1 MNKRKITLIIS
12 LALVATLSLVLAG
25 NAISHK
31 STVVKT
37 PIDNPVVNTNDDPVV
52 VSPEPAAKLSCY
64 DAIDKML
71 VADGFHY
78 LEGTKWGRGM
88 NNLFI
93 VDFATMEFQM
103 ADVIN
108 THVVPENWYAT
119 EYDRY
124 VNVVYKYNTN
134 KITSMAQIHAGASEE
149 QASFDQG
156 TLTTNNAYYLIKGWM
171 DHYVEQSS
179 KFGCPVEGLTEA
191 KLNEYKVKPSKA
203 TAKDIVSVFDV
214 KSPDGVL
221 RTFADVHIKGDVKQS
236 PRYHEIQSM
245 EELMKLKEESG
256 FEGYYLVNILNSDP
270 KKVYDA
276 GDCIQA
282 NAIREFVKD
291 VVFPNTLSR
300 AEADAQKVNTIG
312 IYFIDVD
319 NPNGN
324 FKSMYVKPVKGVGF
338 NYTGAEFGKDLR
350 NFRMPYAGTVIGV
363 EKNPATGYA
372 FQPFNIH
379 EIAYALQF
387 YISYTEDCNPNVHFA
402 EDFVYNYTRPFDED
416 WQFRFGL
423 TELFDQ
429 KYGFINHDIQYVN

>member
-1 MNKRKITLIIS
+1 MNTKKITLILIM
-12 LALVATLSLVLAG
+12 AIVATLSIVLVG
-25 NAISHK
+25 NALPNRP
-31 STVVKT
+31 TEVKT
-37 PIDNPVVNTNDDPVV
+37 PIDNPVVDGDGDPVV
-52 VSPEPAAKLSCY
+52 VQPEPTEKLSCY

-78 LEGTKWGRGM
+78 LEGTKWGRGV
-88 NNLFI
+88 NNLFV
-93 VDFATMEFQM
+93 VDFSVMEFQI
-103 ADVIN
+103 ADFVN
-108 THVVPENWYAT
+108 TQVVPENWYAT
-119 EYDRY
+119 QYDKYIDVLYSYNDGKVIVMDALRGG
-124 VNVVYKYNTN
+124 VAEDVY
-134 KITSMAQIHAGASEE
+134 
-149 QASFDQG
+149 
-156 TLTTNNAYYLIKGWM
+156 TLTEEEVDAKSDYYALKGWM
-171 DHYVEQSS
+171 QHYVSNS
-179 KFGCPVEGLTEA
+179 TKFGCPVEGLTEA
-191 KLNEYKVKPSKA
+191 KLNEYKVKPSKS

-214 KSPDGVL
+214 KSTDGLL
-221 RTFADVHIKGDVKQS
+221 RTFADVHVKGDVKQS

-282 NAIREFVKD
+282 NAISEFVKD

-338 NYTGAEFGKDLR
+338 NYTGAVFGKDLR
-350 NFRMPYAGTVIGV
+350 DFRMPYAGTVIGV

-387 YISYTEDCNPNVHFA
+387 YISYTEDCNPNVLFA
-402 EDFVYNYTRPFDED
+402 EDFIYNYTRPFDYD
-416 WQFRFGL
+416 WQRRFGL
-423 TELFDQ
+423 TDLFDQ
-429 KYGFINHDIQYVN
+429 KYGFVDHSIQYVN